1 MEEVP
6 IVDVILA
13 DIDSL
18 VPTHDEA
25 GCPIAEWKRQVMVR
39 QLQVRLQDEEEQRRQ
54 VFICSTVLF
63 WSGCAMFEHVGLYI
77 SVFFKCILK
86 VYVLYIFVVSWQN
99 LGMKTGTTV
108 MIVCSI

>member
-25 GCPIAEWKRQVMVR
+25 GRPIAEWKRQVMVR

-54 VFICSTVLF
+54 VNICTFVL
-63 WSGCAMFEHVGLYI
+63 G
-77 SVFFKCILK
+77 
-86 VYVLYIFVVSWQN
+86 VLCVN
-99 LGMKTGTTV
+99 LW
-108 MIVCSI
+108 

>member
-1 MEEVP
+1 MVTLCVLHLMNWQKLGTDELLEEVP

-25 GCPIAEWKRQVMVR
+25 GRPIAEWKRQVMVR

-54 VFICSTVLF
+54 VHICAAVVLCI
-63 WSGCAMFEHVGLYI
+63 G
-77 SVFFKCILK
+77 SVF
-86 VYVLYIFVVSWQN
+86 VYA
-99 LGMKTGTTV
+99 
-108 MIVCSI
+108 

>member
-25 GCPIAEWKRQVMVR
+25 GRPIAEWKRQVMVR
-39 QLQVRLQDEEEQRRQ
+39 QLQIRLQDEEQRRQ
-54 VFICSTVLF
+54 VLLSF
-63 WSGCAMFEHVGLYI
+63 MF
-77 SVFFKCILK
+77 
-86 VYVLYIFVVSWQN
+86 VLYVQVTCN
-99 LGMKTGTTV
+99 V
-108 MIVCSI
+108 

>member
-25 GCPIAEWKRQVMVR
+25 GRPIAEWKRQVMVR
-39 QLQVRLQDEEEQRRQ
+39 QLQVRLQHEEEQRRQ
-54 VFICSTVLF
+54 VLSAASLSHCSAN
-63 WSGCAMFEHVGLYI
+63 G
-77 SVFFKCILK
+77 SV
-86 VYVLYIFVVSWQN
+86 
-99 LGMKTGTTV
+99 M
-108 MIVCSI
+108 